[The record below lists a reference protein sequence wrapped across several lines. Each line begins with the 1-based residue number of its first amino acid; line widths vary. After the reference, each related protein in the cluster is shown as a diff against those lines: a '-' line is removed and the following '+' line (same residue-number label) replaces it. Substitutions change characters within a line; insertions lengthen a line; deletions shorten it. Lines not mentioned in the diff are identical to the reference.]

1 MSGAKSWLDNFK
13 LRAGW
18 GIVGNDR
25 IRSFLSSD
33 IYTDVKYGHGASS
46 VTVLQPQ
53 HLANPNLRWEGAS
66 TTNVG
71 LDLGFFDS
79 RLNINVDGFIKDT
92 KDLLLAQ
99 NLAYVT
105 GWGSQWQNVGK
116 IRNKGIEVS
125 LNAIV
130 INKKNFSWSV
140 DANISFIKNTLVSL
154 NSGTDYMLTRSG
166 FDSNNSNYDYIAMV
180 GHAIGNMYGYVW
192 DGIYQYSDFY
202 MNIDG
207 KMTLKDGVADL
218 SGRLG
223 DGDKIAPGYIKY
235 KDLTGEGKITDQDR
249 TIIGNGYPDWFGG
262 FSTSFYI
269 YGVDVSA
276 VFQYSYGND
285 VFNVTRYQSTK
296 SNKKSRNMLAEVADR
311 WTPTN
316 ASNTV
321 PSLKGYIE
329 DDIYSRFIE
338 DGSYLRLKNLTV
350 GYTLPSRYA
359 HKLKMSKIRAYVS
372 GSNLFCLTRYSGY
385 DPEVNSNSS
394 PLMPGIDANSYPKN
408 TACVIGLELKF

>member
-1 MSGAKSWLDNFK
+1 
-13 LRAGW
+13 
-18 GIVGNDR
+18 
-25 IRSFLSSD
+25 
-33 IYTDVKYGHGASS
+33 
-46 VTVLQPQ
+46 
-53 HLANPNLRWEGAS
+53 
-66 TTNVG
+66 
-71 LDLGFFDS
+71 
-79 RLNINVDGFIKDT
+79 
-92 KDLLLAQ
+92 
-99 NLAYVT
+99 
-105 GWGSQWQNVGK
+105 
-116 IRNKGIEVS
+116 
-125 LNAIV
+125 
-130 INKKNFSWSV
+130 
-140 DANISFIKNTLVSL
+140 
-154 NSGTDYMLTRSG
+154 
-166 FDSNNSNYDYIAMV
+166 
-180 GHAIGNMYGYVW
+180 
-192 DGIYQYSDFY
+192 
-202 MNIDG
+202 
-207 KMTLKDGVADL
+207 
-218 SGRLG
+218 
-223 DGDKIAPGYIKY
+223 
-235 KDLTGEGKITDQDR
+235 
-249 TIIGNGYPDWFGG
+249 
-262 FSTSFYI
+262 
-269 YGVDVSA
+269 